1 MCGRFSLEEYPK
13 TILEDFDLPT
23 FPRYSAEKFT
33 PKYNIAPSANIL
45 TIFKSDD
52 NYELAEMNW
61 GLVPPWAKPGQFKQP
76 LINARSET
84 VWEKPS
90 FKSLIKS
97 KRCLILASGFYEW
110 NRSGSPKQPYR
121 VTINEQSF
129 MAMAGVYQV
138 SKEGELQSC
147 IITMQANERMAK
159 IHHRMPVMVE
169 GEHRHHW
176 LDADKQDAVNE
187 IIRASNQPDIELR
200 KVSTYVNSASNQ
212 GAECIQPV

>member
-23 FPRYSAEKFT
+23 FPRYSAEKFI

-45 TIFKSDD
+45 TIFKPNDD
-52 NYELAEMNW
+52 YELAEMSW

-90 FKSLIKS
+90 FKNLINS
-97 KRCLILASGFYEW
+97 KRCIILASGFYEW
-110 NRSGSPKQPYR
+110 NRGESPKQPYR
-121 VTINEQSF
+121 VTMAGQSF

-138 SKEGELQSC
+138 SKEGELQAC
-147 IITMQANERMAK
+147 IITMQANEGMAK

-169 GEHRHHW
+169 KEDRYRW
-176 LDADKQDAVNE
+176 LDTDKQDVVNQ
-187 IIRASNQPDIELR
+187 IVKASSQPAIELR
-200 KVSTYVNSASNQ
+200 KVSTYVNSSRNQ
-212 GAECIQPV
+212 GAECIKSL

>member
-23 FPRYSAEKFT
+23 FPRYSAEKFI

-45 TIFKSDD
+45 TIFKPNDD
-52 NYELAEMNW
+52 CELAEMSW

-90 FKSLIKS
+90 FKNLINS
-97 KRCLILASGFYEW
+97 KRCIILASGFYEW
-110 NRSGSPKQPYR
+110 NRGESPKQPYR
-121 VTINEQSF
+121 VTMDGQAF

-138 SKEGELQSC
+138 SKEGELQAC
-147 IITMQANERMAK
+147 ILTMQANEGMAQ

-169 GEHRHHW
+169 SVNRHRW
-176 LDADKQDAVNE
+176 LDESNQDAVNE
-187 IIRASNQPDIELR
+187 VIRASSQPGIILQ
-200 KVSTYVNSASNQ
+200 KVSTYVNNARNQ
-212 GAECIQPV
+212 GPECVEPI